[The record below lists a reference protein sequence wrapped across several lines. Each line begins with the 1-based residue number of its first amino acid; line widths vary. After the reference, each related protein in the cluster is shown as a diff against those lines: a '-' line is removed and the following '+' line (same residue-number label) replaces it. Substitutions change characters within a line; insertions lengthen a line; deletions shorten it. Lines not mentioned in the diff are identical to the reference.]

1 MSDVASVSMDVTAA
15 AVVATEAK
23 LAAGEAEMLDIMKE
37 VNTNRDE
44 MDRKTLRNLER
55 RLAEEGY
62 AAAQEQEQKKEE
74 EVEEEEEEDDPL
86 TTELAENER
95 KAVAELK
102 KYTSRAG
109 GGGSGHKLTIEACL
123 DVATAFVAA
132 IKTVRTQDLG
142 VDDGALLQ
150 HLSVGGVE
158 TSSEKEAAF
167 AADEKKITNALSA
180 AYQRE
185 CKKLLPQFKSEKS
198 FAEFVKFKG
207 GVDDETLMS
216 LFAEYLLPR
225 D

>member
-1 MSDVASVSMDVTAA
+1 MSDVASVSMDVTGAA
-15 AVVATEAK
+15 AVATEAK
-23 LAAGEAEMLDIMKE
+23 LATGEAEMLDIMKE

-62 AAAQEQEQKKEE
+62 AAAQEQEQEKEE
-74 EVEEEEEEDDPL
+74 EEEEEEEDDPL
-86 TTELAENER
+86 TAELAENER

-167 AADEKKITNALSA
+167 AADEKTITNALSA
-180 AYQRE
+180 AYQHE

>member
-1 MSDVASVSMDVTAA
+1 
-15 AVVATEAK
+15 
-23 LAAGEAEMLDIMKE
+23 MKE

-44 MDRKTLRNLER
+44 MDRNTLENLER
-55 RLAEEGY
+55 RLAEEDYAAQEQQEEEEQGT
-62 AAAQEQEQKKEE
+62 AAAQEQ
-74 EVEEEEEEDDPL
+74 EEEEEEDDPL
-86 TTELAENER
+86 TAELAENER